1 MRVSRSSLTKKLARL
16 YPEEMVAIRVRGFE
30 SKDAGA
36 GADPEGEGEEGGR
49 SGRLLRGR
57 SAGGSHDLP
66 SPSLLSAP
74 SPVAASSDIPSA
86 SPS

>member
-30 SKDAGA
+30 SNDAVA
-36 GADPEGEGEEGGR
+36 GSDPEGEVVEGGR

-66 SPSLLSAP
+66 SPP
-74 SPVAASSDIPSA
+74 SPLIALSPPPAFSSH